1 MSLTRSGSTLVWLLP
16 SGSRY
21 WPAPGSP
28 SGICFNDGAG
38 FCPGARGTVG
48 VQLTYFSPISDCGR
62 ISQLAS
68 SRKSWK
74 PASAISS
81 SMIAL
86 PGTLLNLPSSIAVG
100 SPGSETLTDLICP
113 TLAPATRT
121 CSPLTMN
128 EPWSKIARTT

>member
-1 MSLTRSGSTLVWLLP
+1 MSLIRSGSTLVWLRP

-28 SGICFNDGAG
+28 LGICFSAG
-38 FCPGARGTVG
+38 GGCWPGARGSVG

-74 PASAISS
+74 PGLSISS
-81 SMIAL
+81 SITAL
-86 PGTLLNLPSSIAVG
+86 PGTSLNLPSSTAVA
-100 SPGSETLTDLICP
+100 SPGSETPTDLIVP

-128 EPWSKIARTT
+128 EPLSKTARTT